1 MAYLSA
7 IVKVLGGWR
16 AAAFAS
22 VALLALS
29 GAGVQSYRLA
39 HARAELAQ
47 VAERAA
53 LAEAA
58 HARAATDASELARL
72 REHELATRAN
82 AISTAYE
89 RGKHHAERT
98 AGRVAADLR
107 AGNQRLRG
115 EIRALAARGVPGDP
129 GVAGEPSDAAERGAA
144 LVGAAVG
151 VGAQC
156 DALQRSLIDAYDNA
170 RHAGRSGN

>member
-1 MAYLSA
+1 MGALIA
-7 IVKVLGGWR
+7 FCGGLR
-16 AAAFAS
+16 GTAFAL
-22 VALLALS
+22 VAMLAL
-29 GAGVQSYRLA
+29 GLAGVQTVRMVGAQAALA
-39 HARAELAQ
+39 KAETAAARAET
-47 VAERAA
+47 ERAQ
-53 LAEAA
+53 AA
-58 HARAATDASELARL
+58 AYAIETNRL
-72 REHELATRAN
+72 REQELATRAN

-89 RGKHHAERT
+89 RGKTDAERT

-170 RHAGRSGN
+170 RHAGRPGN

>member
-7 IVKVLGGWR
+7 IVKLLGGWR
-16 AAAFAS
+16 AAGLA
-22 VALLALS
+22 VAAVLAMLA
-29 GAGVQSYRLA
+29 AGVQTLRLSHA
-39 HARAELAQ
+39 HAVMAEAETAAARAETELAQ
-47 VAERAA
+47 AA
-53 LAEAA
+53 AY
-58 HARAATDASELARL
+58 ASETNRL
-72 REHELATRAN
+72 REQEIATRAN

-89 RGKHHAERT
+89 RGKTDAERT

-170 RHAGRSGN
+170 RHASRPR